1 MKCTSRLRRSSL
13 ATTTF
18 RGELATV
25 CAPAI
30 SEQGKWLGRPRLLK
44 LPRRAERLRE
54 CCGGKKILL
63 RLNSAPVDASAEPH
77 RELGLSAKCVEFNR
91 NL

>member
-1 MKCTSRLRRSSL
+1 MTTCGTDEATGDRR
-13 ATTTF
+13 
-18 RGELATV
+18 ELATV

-63 RLNSAPVDASAEPH
+63 RLNSLKLVNVP
-77 RELGLSAKCVEFNR
+77 RR
-91 NL
+91 